1 MTHWVL
7 RKGKY
12 WTLEESYRVPGK
24 RTPRKRVLARK
35 SRSGTINP
43 AIGPGNAGLAVALP
57 FMIVHDLVSG
67 KRVADFKEY
76 LASGKHHERHYP
88 FSIVHDPRHV
98 VSEEEWGA
106 RVSQMSRAEFDRYM
120 AHARAEIAS
129 GKQHTNTDA
138 MKAARGR
145 TRRLWMLAA
154 RPPPIAARPAQHSQ
168 LRTRNYRSQ
177 NKHRPKARPMRTVIS
192 SVK

>member
-129 GKQHTNTDA
+129 GKHHTNTDA
-138 MKAARGR
+138 MKAARG
-145 TRRLWMLAA
+145 THAA
-154 RPPPIAARPAQHSQ
+154 SVDARGKAAADRGGARPAFTTEDEELSEPEQ
-168 LRTRNYRSQ
+168 
-177 NKHRPKARPMRTVIS
+177 ARAES
-192 SVK
+192 AADADSDL